1 MTVRVVVAD
10 DHAPFRRAARAMLA
24 ASAEFQVVGEAT
36 SGEQAVTLTDALRPD
51 LVLMDIT
58 MDGIGGIEAA
68 RSINEAHPD
77 TATILVSTYRE
88 GDLPGDARTCGAV
101 GYVHKAELA
110 ANAITRLLRGRGSPP
125 SRACEPPPPNSDR
138 A

>member
-1 MTVRVVVAD
+1 VTLRVLVAD

-24 ASAEFQVVGEAT
+24 ASADFQLVGEAT
-36 SGEQAVTLTDALRPD
+36 SGEQAVTLVSALRPD

-58 MDGIGGIEAA
+58 MDGIGGIAAA
-68 RSINEAHPD
+68 RSIHETHPE

-88 GDLPGDARTCGAV
+88 EDLPRSARTCGAA
-101 GYVHKAELA
+101 GYLHKAELA
-110 ANAITRLLRGRGSPP
+110 ANVLTRLLRGKGSPP
-125 SRACEPPPPNSDR
+125 SHACEPTSPTSDR

>member
-1 MTVRVVVAD
+1 MTLRVLVAD
-10 DHAPFRRAARAMLA
+10 DHAPFRRAARALLA
-24 ASAEFQVVGEAT
+24 ASDEYQLVGEAT
-36 SGEQAVTLTDALRPD
+36 SGEQAVTLARALHPD

-68 RSINEAHPD
+68 RSINETHPG

-88 GDLPGDARTCGAV
+88 GDLPSGARTCGAV

-110 ANAITRLLRGRGSPP
+110 ATVITRLLRGTGSPP
-125 SRACEPPPPNSDR
+125 SPACEPTSPTSDQ

>member
-24 ASAEFQVVGEAT
+24 ASAEYQVVGEAT

-58 MDGIGGIEAA
+58 MAGLGGIGAA
-68 RSINEAHPD
+68 RSINETHPE
-77 TATILVSTYRE
+77 TTTILVSTYRE
-88 GDLPGDARTCGAV
+88 RDLPSGARTCGAV
-101 GYVHKAELA
+101 GYLHKAELA
-110 ANAITRLLRGRGSPP
+110 ANVITRLLRDRGSRLSP
-125 SRACEPPPPNSDR
+125 ACEPTSPTSVR

>member
-1 MTVRVVVAD
+1 MKVRVVVAD

-24 ASAEFQVVGEAT
+24 ASAEYQVVGEAT
-36 SGEQAVTLTDALRPD
+36 SGEQAVTLADALHPD

-58 MDGIGGIEAA
+58 MDGIGGIAAA
-68 RSINEAHPD
+68 RSISETHPD
-77 TATILVSTYRE
+77 TVTILVSTYRE
-88 GDLPGDARTCGAV
+88 GDLPSDARLCGAV

-110 ANAITRLLRGRGSPP
+110 ANVITRLLRGTGSPL
-125 SRACEPPPPNSDR
+125 SRACEPTSPNSDR